1 MKKLFPLFVLLLL
14 FGGLILGGCAA
25 DDTAVPSPEMTPD
38 VVPETTPGDV
48 PGTFPPT
55 GVEPTGPAVT
65 GENGANVTATPETT
79 P

>member
-38 VVPETTPGDV
+38 VVPEITNGDV

-55 GVEPTGPAVT
+55 GAAETPSP
-65 GENGANVTATPETT
+65 GANGSPTPGATP
-79 P
+79 